1 MEDVQPL
8 ALSQSEKFAIEKFC
22 RDIDAEP
29 DHDKVRAV
37 AKQLVSAFYNQKAA
51 TRWTMSHKLPAPF
64 KMEAPKKK
72 KSKNKKKKK

>member
-8 ALSQSEKFAIEKFC
+8 ALSESEKFSIEAHC
-22 RDIDAEP
+22 RSIDAEP
-29 DHDKVRAV
+29 DIEKIRAV

-64 KMEAPKKK
+64 KMEVPKKK
-72 KSKNKKKKK
+72 DKKKKKKK